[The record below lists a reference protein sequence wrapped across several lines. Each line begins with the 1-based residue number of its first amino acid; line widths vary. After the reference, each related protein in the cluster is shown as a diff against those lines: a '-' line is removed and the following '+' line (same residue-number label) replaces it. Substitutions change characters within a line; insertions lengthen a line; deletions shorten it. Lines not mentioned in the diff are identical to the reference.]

1 VVVPVTPPR
10 SLGGFPPDGAPA
22 PAWNGPPPPLA
33 ELEVLA
39 LLAVLDVLEAVPVSM
54 AVAAR
59 SDWVSFMAV
68 ILEICAASMLLWIW
82 LMTASTSCE
91 AAVLLDAKDSK
102 VSHRGNSALACVE
115 LIAREV
121 FSSLNVPTSNCPS
134 IVSVLEALA
143 VAVALCVLLQALSVR
158 IRLITIVT
166 KTNFFIFIS
175 FQSVR
180 AFSSD
185 EILSALIFYKISN
198 GCLDF
203 V

>member
-1 VVVPVTPPR
+1 
-10 SLGGFPPDGAPA
+10 
-22 PAWNGPPPPLA
+22 
-33 ELEVLA
+33 
-39 LLAVLDVLEAVPVSM
+39 
-54 AVAAR
+54 
-59 SDWVSFMAV
+59 
-68 ILEICAASMLLWIW
+68 
-82 LMTASTSCE
+82 
-91 AAVLLDAKDSK
+91 
-102 VSHRGNSALACVE
+102 
-115 LIAREV
+115 
-121 FSSLNVPTSNCPS
+121 
-134 IVSVLEALA
+134 VLEALA